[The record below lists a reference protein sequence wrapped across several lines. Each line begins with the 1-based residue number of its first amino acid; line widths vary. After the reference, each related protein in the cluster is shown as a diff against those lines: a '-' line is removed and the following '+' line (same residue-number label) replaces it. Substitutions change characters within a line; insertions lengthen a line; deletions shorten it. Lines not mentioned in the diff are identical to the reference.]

1 MVTLLIL
8 DGFGLN
14 KNKKGN
20 AIAIQGTPYLNKL
33 NVFPKAELKAS
44 GEEVGLT
51 CGQMGNSEVGHLNLG
66 AGRIVYQDLPRINND
81 IKNGDFAKNK
91 ALNQVITHV
100 KKHNSS
106 LHVMGLLSDGGVH
119 SHINHLK
126 AIVDFASS
134 KGLKKIYIHAF
145 LDGRD
150 TLRDSGINFVRDIEN
165 YVNDKARIATLCGRV
180 YAMDRENRYDRIKKT
195 YDMLMY
201 SDANYHYDNA
211 VDALNDSYKN
221 GVYDE
226 FVEPT
231 IIGEKATI
239 ESGDAVLF
247 FNYRTDRARELTNAI
262 SQPNFTAFKQKE
274 LDDLCYCCMTE
285 YSSDFEDVIVAYPP
299 EKIKDNLSAIIS
311 ENGLKQ
317 FHITETTKYAHVT
330 FFFNGGIESP
340 YVNEER
346 KLVDSHNVKDFACVP
361 EMRAPEITKS
371 AIDAIKSNKYDFIL
385 INLSNPDMIGHTGNL
400 DATIKAIEVVDKCAY
415 DIANACLE
423 VGADCVI
430 TADHGNAEEM
440 IDENNNVLTQ
450 HTTNN
455 VPIWLVSDKF
465 KNVKLNNG
473 LLANVA
479 PTILKLLNIKHPST
493 MINPLF

>member
-14 KNKKGN
+14 NKKDGN
-20 AIAIQGTPYLNKL
+20 AIALQGIPNLKKL
-33 NVFPKAELKAS
+33 NVYPHAELVAS
-44 GEEVGLT
+44 GEDVGLT
-51 CGQMGNSEVGHLNLG
+51 KGQMGNSEVGHLNLG

-81 IKNGDFAKNK
+81 INSGEFSKNK
-91 ALNQVITHV
+91 ALNQVIAHV

-126 AIVDFASS
+126 AIVDFANS
-134 KGLKKIYIHAF
+134 KGIKKVYIHAF

-150 TLRDSGINFVRDIEN
+150 TLRDSGINFVRDIEK
-165 YVNDKARIATLCGRV
+165 YIMGKARIVTLCGRV
-180 YAMDRENRYDRIKKT
+180 YAMDRENRWDRIKKA

-201 SDANYHYDNA
+201 SDSNYHYDNA
-211 VDALNDSYKN
+211 VDALNVSYKN
-221 GVYDE
+221 GIYDE

-231 IIGEKATI
+231 IIGDKVTI

-262 SQPNFTAFKQKE
+262 SQTNFSEFEQKK

-285 YSSDFEDVIVAYPP
+285 YSSDFNNVLIAYPP
-299 EKIKDNLSAIIS
+299 EKITDNLSAVLA
-311 ENGLKQ
+311 ENGLTQ

-361 EMRAPEITKS
+361 EMRAREITKS

-423 VGADCVI
+423 VGADCII

-440 IDENNNVLTQ
+440 IDDKGNVLTQ

-455 VPIWLVSDKF
+455 VPIWLVSEKF
-465 KNVKLNNG
+465 KNIKLNNG
-473 LLANVA
+473 ILANVA
-479 PTILKLLNIKHPST
+479 STVLKLLNIKTPSS
-493 MINPLF
+493 MLKPLF